1 MVPRSAPINTY
12 TDLTFE
18 GRKHFGENL
27 PTFNFEG
34 PRASAILNPAKG
46 GRSVKAKFIVVLI
59 LIALAVV
66 YIMTGVYQVD
76 PSQVALVKTF
86 GKYSYTTGPGIHLH
100 APYPF
105 QSHVIVDVQT
115 IRKQEIGFRTIRPG
129 QYASKKEEALIL
141 TGDGNIV
148 SVEAVV
154 QFRVSDP
161 VKFVF
166 NVEKPEELVKFTTES
181 ALRERIAKR
190 TVDEI
195 LTAERDKVAYEVQEV
210 TQKLLND
217 YDVGITVLNVLL
229 QEVVPPDP
237 VIAAFDD
244 VNNAKQDKERY
255 INEALRYANNLIP
268 VVEGEARKIVLE
280 AEAYAQQKIL
290 QATGETQRF
299 LSILKEYKSSPK
311 ITETRLRIETL
322 EQVLP
327 KAKTIILLD
336 RSQRIL
342 FMNLENLLGGGS
354 K

>member
-1 MVPRSAPINTY
+1 MKT
-12 TDLTFE
+12 
-18 GRKHFGENL
+18 
-27 PTFNFEG
+27 
-34 PRASAILNPAKG
+34 
-46 GRSVKAKFIVVLI
+46 KFII
-59 LIALAVV
+59 LIVLLVIGVV
-66 YIMTGVYQVD
+66 YFMTGIYQVD

-86 GKYSYTTGPGIHLH
+86 GKYSYTVGPGIHLH

-115 IRKQEIGFRTIRPG
+115 IRKQEIGFRTVRPG
-129 QYASKKEEALIL
+129 QYVSKEEEALIL

-148 SVEAVV
+148 TVEAVV
-154 QFRVSDP
+154 QFRVNDA
-161 VKFVF
+161 VKFAF
-166 NVEKPEELVKFTTES
+166 KAERPEELVKFTTES

-195 LTAERDKVAYEVQEV
+195 LTAERDRVAYEVREMVQ
-210 TQKLLND
+210 QLLNE

-255 INEALRYANNLIP
+255 INEAYKYANNLIP
-268 VVEGEARKIVLE
+268 AVEGEAKKIVLE
-280 AEAYAQQKIL
+280 AEAYAEQKIL
-290 QATGETQRF
+290 QATGEVQRF
-299 LSILKEYKSSPK
+299 LSILNEYKNAPK
-311 ITETRLRIETL
+311 VTETRLKVETL

-327 KAKTIILLD
+327 KAKTIIVLD
-336 RSQRIL
+336 DSQKITFL
-342 FMNLENLLGGGS
+342 NIDSLLGGGS

>member
-1 MVPRSAPINTY
+1 MRFKLVI
-12 TDLTFE
+12 
-18 GRKHFGENL
+18 
-27 PTFNFEG
+27 
-34 PRASAILNPAKG
+34 
-46 GRSVKAKFIVVLI
+46 FIV
-59 LIALAVV
+59 IAVAAAV
-66 YIMTGVYQVD
+66 YFMTGIYQVD

-86 GKYSYTTGPGIHLH
+86 GKYSYTTGPGIHIH

-129 QYASKKEEALIL
+129 QYVSRKEEALIL

-166 NVEKPEELVKFTTES
+166 SVEKPEELVKFTTES

-195 LTAERDKVAYEVQEV
+195 LTAERDRVAYEVQEM
-210 TQKLLND
+210 TQQLLNE
-217 YDVGITVLNVLL
+217 YDVGVTVLNVLL
-229 QEVVPPDP
+229 QEVVPPEP

-255 INEALRYANNLIP
+255 INEATRYANNLIP
-268 VVEGEARKIVLE
+268 IVEGEAKKIVLE

-290 QATGETQRF
+290 QAIGETQRF
-299 LSILKEYKSSPK
+299 LSILNEYKNAPR

-336 RSQRIL
+336 DSQKITFL
-342 FMNLENLLGGGS
+342 NIDSLLGGDG

>member
-1 MVPRSAPINTY
+1 MKARSLI
-12 TDLTFE
+12 
-18 GRKHFGENL
+18 
-27 PTFNFEG
+27 
-34 PRASAILNPAKG
+34 ILV
-46 GRSVKAKFIVVLI
+46 SVVL
-59 LIALAVV
+59 VFV
-66 YIMTGVYQVD
+66 YFMTGIYQVD

-86 GKYSYTTGPGIHLH
+86 GKYSHTTGPGIHFH

-105 QSHVIVDVQT
+105 QTHVIVDVQT

-129 QYASKKEEALIL
+129 QYTAKKEEALIL

-154 QFRVSDP
+154 QFRVNDP

-166 NVEKPEELVKFTTES
+166 RVERPEELVKFTTES

-195 LTAERDKVAYEVQEV
+195 LTAERDRVAYEVQQMV
-210 TQKLLND
+210 QQLLD
-217 YDVGITVLNVLL
+217 EYDVGITVLNVLL
-229 QEVVPPDP
+229 QEVVPPQP

-255 INEALRYANNLIP
+255 INEALKYANNLIP
-268 VVEGEARKIVLE
+268 SVEGEAKKIVLE

-290 QATGETQRF
+290 QAVGETQRF
-299 LSILKEYKSSPK
+299 LSIMKEYKSAPK

-322 EQVLP
+322 EEVLP
-327 KAKTIILLD
+327 KAKRIILLD
-336 RSQRIL
+336 ESQKIT
-342 FMNLENLLGGGS
+342 FFNLDSLLGGGA

>member
-1 MVPRSAPINTY
+1 MTVKTIVIII
-12 TDLTFE
+12 
-18 GRKHFGENL
+18 
-27 PTFNFEG
+27 
-34 PRASAILNPAKG
+34 AIII
-46 GRSVKAKFIVVLI
+46 SIVYL
-59 LIALAVV
+59 
-66 YIMTGVYQVD
+66 MSGVYQVD

-86 GKYSYTTGPGIHLH
+86 GKYSYTTGPGIHFH

-105 QSHVIVDVQT
+105 QTHVIVDVQT

-129 QYASKKEEALIL
+129 QYTTKKEEALML

-154 QFRVSDP
+154 QFRVNDP

-166 NVEKPEELVKFTTES
+166 KVEKPEELVKFTTES

-195 LTAERDKVAYEVQEV
+195 LTAERDKVAYEVHQI
-210 TQKLLND
+210 TQQLLD
-217 YDVGITVLNVLL
+217 EYDIGITVVNVLL
-229 QEVVPPDP
+229 QEVVPPEP

-268 VVEGEARKIVLE
+268 SVEGEVRKIILE

-290 QATGETQRF
+290 QAGGETQRF
-299 LSILKEYKSSPK
+299 LSVLNEYKKAPK
-311 ITETRLRIETL
+311 ITETRLKIETL
-322 EQVLP
+322 EEVLP
-327 KAKTIILLD
+327 KAKRVIILD
-336 RSQRIL
+336 ESQKITFL
-342 FMNLENLLGGGS
+342 NLSNLVDGDS

>member
-1 MVPRSAPINTY
+1 MKFKFVI
-12 TDLTFE
+12 
-18 GRKHFGENL
+18 
-27 PTFNFEG
+27 
-34 PRASAILNPAKG
+34 
-46 GRSVKAKFIVVLI
+46 FIV
-59 LIALAVV
+59 IAVAAVV
-66 YIMTGVYQVD
+66 YFMTGIYQVD

-86 GKYSYTTGPGIHLH
+86 GKYSYTTGPGIHIH

-129 QYASKKEEALIL
+129 QYVSRKEEALIL

-166 NVEKPEELVKFTTES
+166 SVEKPEELVKFTTES

-195 LTAERDKVAYEVQEV
+195 LTAERDRVAYEVQEM
-210 TQKLLND
+210 TQQLLNE
-217 YDVGITVLNVLL
+217 YDVGVTVLNVLL
-229 QEVVPPDP
+229 QEVVPPES

-255 INEALRYANNLIP
+255 INEATRYANNLIP
-268 VVEGEARKIVLE
+268 IVEGEAKKIVLE

-290 QATGETQRF
+290 QAIGETQRF
-299 LSILKEYKSSPK
+299 LSILNEYRSAPK

-336 RSQRIL
+336 DSQKITFL
-342 FMNLENLLGGGS
+342 NIDSLLGGE

>member
-1 MVPRSAPINTY
+1 MKARSLI
-12 TDLTFE
+12 
-18 GRKHFGENL
+18 
-27 PTFNFEG
+27 
-34 PRASAILNPAKG
+34 ILV
-46 GRSVKAKFIVVLI
+46 SVVL
-59 LIALAVV
+59 VFV
-66 YIMTGVYQVD
+66 YFMTGIYQVD

-86 GKYSYTTGPGIHLH
+86 GKYSHTTGPGIHFH

-105 QSHVIVDVQT
+105 QTHVIVDVQT

-129 QYASKKEEALIL
+129 QYTAKKEEALIL

-154 QFRVSDP
+154 QFRVNDP

-166 NVEKPEELVKFTTES
+166 RVERPEELVKFTTES

-195 LTAERDKVAYEVQEV
+195 LTAERDRVAYEVQQMV
-210 TQKLLND
+210 QQLLD
-217 YDVGITVLNVLL
+217 EYDVGITVLNVLL
-229 QEVVPPDP
+229 QEVVPPQP

-255 INEALRYANNLIP
+255 INEALKYANNLIP
-268 VVEGEARKIVLE
+268 SVEGEAKKIVLE

-290 QATGETQRF
+290 QAVGETQRF
-299 LSILKEYKSSPK
+299 LSIMKEYKSAPK

-322 EQVLP
+322 EEVLP
-327 KAKTIILLD
+327 KAKRIILLD
-336 RSQRIL
+336 ESQKITFL
-342 FMNLENLLGGGS
+342 NLDSLLGGGA

>member
-1 MVPRSAPINTY
+1 M
-12 TDLTFE
+12 
-18 GRKHFGENL
+18 
-27 PTFNFEG
+27 
-34 PRASAILNPAKG
+34 
-46 GRSVKAKFIVVLI
+46 KARLLII
-59 LIALAVV
+59 LIGAALVFV
-66 YIMTGVYQVD
+66 YLMTGIYQVD

-86 GKYSYTTGPGIHLH
+86 GKYSYTSGPGIHFH

-105 QSHVIVDVQT
+105 QTHVIIDVQT

-129 QYASKKEEALIL
+129 QYTTKKEEALIL

-154 QFRVSDP
+154 QFRVNDP
-161 VKFVF
+161 VKLVF
-166 NVEKPEELVKFTTES
+166 RVEKPEELVKFTTES

-195 LTAERDKVAYEVQEV
+195 LTAERDRVAYEVQQMV
-210 TQKLLND
+210 QQLLD
-217 YDVGITVLNVLL
+217 EYDVGITVLNVLL
-229 QEVVPPDP
+229 QEVVPPQP

-268 VVEGEARKIVLE
+268 SVEGEARKIILE

-290 QATGETQRF
+290 QAIGETQRF
-299 LSILKEYKSSPK
+299 LSILKEYKSAPK

-322 EQVLP
+322 EEVLP
-327 KAKTIILLD
+327 KTKRIILLD
-336 RSQRIL
+336 ESQKITFL
-342 FMNLENLLGGGS
+342 NLDNLLDGGS

>member
-1 MVPRSAPINTY
+1 M
-12 TDLTFE
+12 
-18 GRKHFGENL
+18 
-27 PTFNFEG
+27 
-34 PRASAILNPAKG
+34 RARLLIILVG
-46 GRSVKAKFIVVLI
+46 V
-59 LIALAVV
+59 ALVFV
-66 YIMTGVYQVD
+66 YLMTGIYQVD

-86 GKYSYTTGPGIHLH
+86 GKYSYTSGPGIHFH

-105 QSHVIVDVQT
+105 QTHVIVDVQT

-129 QYASKKEEALIL
+129 QYTTKKEEALIL

-154 QFRVSDP
+154 QFRVNDP

-166 NVEKPEELVKFTTES
+166 RVEKPEELVKFTTES

-195 LTAERDKVAYEVQEV
+195 LTAERDRVAYEVQQMV
-210 TQKLLND
+210 QQLLD
-217 YDVGITVLNVLL
+217 EYDVGITVLNVLL
-229 QEVVPPDP
+229 QEVVPPQP

-268 VVEGEARKIVLE
+268 SVEGEAKKIVLE

-290 QATGETQRF
+290 QAIGETQRF
-299 LSILKEYKSSPK
+299 LSILKEYKSAPK

-322 EQVLP
+322 EEVLP
-327 KAKTIILLD
+327 KAKRVILLD
-336 RSQRIL
+336 ESQKITFL
-342 FMNLENLLGGGS
+342 NLDGLLGGGS

>member
-1 MVPRSAPINTY
+1 M
-12 TDLTFE
+12 
-18 GRKHFGENL
+18 
-27 PTFNFEG
+27 
-34 PRASAILNPAKG
+34 
-46 GRSVKAKFIVVLI
+46 KARLLII
-59 LIALAVV
+59 LIGAALVFV
-66 YIMTGVYQVD
+66 YLMTGIYQVD

-86 GKYSYTTGPGIHLH
+86 GKYSYTSGPGIHFH

-105 QSHVIVDVQT
+105 QTHVIVDVQT

-129 QYASKKEEALIL
+129 QYTTKKEEALIL

-154 QFRVSDP
+154 QFRVNDP

-166 NVEKPEELVKFTTES
+166 RVEKPEELVKFTTES

-195 LTAERDKVAYEVQEV
+195 LTAERDRVAYEVQQMV
-210 TQKLLND
+210 QQLLD
-217 YDVGITVLNVLL
+217 EYDVGITVLNVLL
-229 QEVVPPDP
+229 QEVVPPQP

-268 VVEGEARKIVLE
+268 SVEGEARKIILE
-280 AEAYAQQKIL
+280 AEAYAQQKML
-290 QATGETQRF
+290 QAIGETQRF
-299 LSILKEYKSSPK
+299 LSILKEYKSAPK

-322 EQVLP
+322 EEVLP
-327 KAKTIILLD
+327 KTKRIILLD
-336 RSQRIL
+336 ESQKITFL
-342 FMNLENLLGGGS
+342 NLDNLLGGGS

>member
-1 MVPRSAPINTY
+1 MKARSLI
-12 TDLTFE
+12 
-18 GRKHFGENL
+18 
-27 PTFNFEG
+27 
-34 PRASAILNPAKG
+34 ILV
-46 GRSVKAKFIVVLI
+46 SVVL
-59 LIALAVV
+59 VFV
-66 YIMTGVYQVD
+66 YFMTGIYQVD

-86 GKYSYTTGPGIHLH
+86 GKYSHTTGPGIHFH

-105 QSHVIVDVQT
+105 QTHVIVDVQT

-129 QYASKKEEALIL
+129 QYTAKKEEALIL

-154 QFRVSDP
+154 QFRVNDP

-166 NVEKPEELVKFTTES
+166 RVERPEELVKFTTES

-195 LTAERDKVAYEVQEV
+195 LTAERDRVAYEVQQMV
-210 TQKLLND
+210 QQLLD
-217 YDVGITVLNVLL
+217 EYDVGITVLNVLR
-229 QEVVPPDP
+229 QEVVPPQP

-255 INEALRYANNLIP
+255 INEALKYANNLIP
-268 VVEGEARKIVLE
+268 SVEGEAKKIVLE

-290 QATGETQRF
+290 QAVGETQRF
-299 LSILKEYKSSPK
+299 LSIMKEYKSAPK

-322 EQVLP
+322 EEVLP
-327 KAKTIILLD
+327 KAKRIILLD
-336 RSQRIL
+336 ESQKIT
-342 FMNLENLLGGGS
+342 FFNLDSLLGGGA

>member
-1 MVPRSAPINTY
+1 M
-12 TDLTFE
+12 
-18 GRKHFGENL
+18 
-27 PTFNFEG
+27 
-34 PRASAILNPAKG
+34 RARLLI
-46 GRSVKAKFIVVLI
+46 VLI
-59 LIALAVV
+59 FAALVFV
-66 YIMTGVYQVD
+66 YLMTGIYQVD

-86 GKYSYTTGPGIHLH
+86 GKYSYTSGPGIHFH

-105 QSHVIVDVQT
+105 QTHVIVDVQT

-129 QYASKKEEALIL
+129 QYTTKREEALIL

-154 QFRVSDP
+154 QFRVNDP

-166 NVEKPEELVKFTTES
+166 RVEKPEELVKFTTES

-195 LTAERDKVAYEVQEV
+195 LTAERDRVAYEVQQMV
-210 TQKLLND
+210 QQLLD
-217 YDVGITVLNVLL
+217 EYDVGITVLNVLL
-229 QEVVPPDP
+229 QEVVPPQP

-255 INEALRYANNLIP
+255 INEALKYANNLIP
-268 VVEGEARKIVLE
+268 SVEGEAKKIVLE

-290 QATGETQRF
+290 QAIGETQRF
-299 LSILKEYKSSPK
+299 LSIVKEYKSAPK

-322 EQVLP
+322 EEVLP
-327 KAKTIILLD
+327 KAKRIILLD
-336 RSQRIL
+336 ESQKITFL
-342 FMNLENLLGGGS
+342 NLDGLLGGGS

>member
-1 MVPRSAPINTY
+1 MKTKLIV
-12 TDLTFE
+12 
-18 GRKHFGENL
+18 
-27 PTFNFEG
+27 
-34 PRASAILNPAKG
+34 IL
-46 GRSVKAKFIVVLI
+46 V
-59 LIALAVV
+59 LIALVVV
-66 YIMTGVYQVD
+66 YLMTGIYQVN

-86 GKYSYTTGPGIHLH
+86 GTYSHTTGPGIHIH

-115 IRKQEIGFRTIRPG
+115 IRKQEIGFRTLRPG
-129 QYASKKEEALIL
+129 QYRSVKEEALIL

-166 NVEKPEELVKFTTES
+166 NVERPEELVKFTTES

-195 LTAERDKVAYEVQEV
+195 LTAERDKVAYEVQEMV
-210 TQKLLND
+210 QQLLNE
-217 YDVGITVLNVLL
+217 YDVGVTVLNVLL

-268 VVEGEARKIVLE
+268 VVEGEAKKIVLE

-299 LSILKEYKSSPK
+299 LSILSEYRNSPRV
-311 ITETRLRIETL
+311 TETRLRIETL

-327 KAKTIILLD
+327 KAKTIIVLD
-336 RSQRIL
+336 ESQKIVFL
-342 FMNLENLLGGGS
+342 NLDDLLGGGS

>member
-1 MVPRSAPINTY
+1 M
-12 TDLTFE
+12 
-18 GRKHFGENL
+18 
-27 PTFNFEG
+27 
-34 PRASAILNPAKG
+34 
-46 GRSVKAKFIVVLI
+46 KFKFVIFTVIVVV
-59 LIALAVV
+59 AVI
-66 YIMTGVYQVD
+66 YLMSGIYQVD

-86 GKYSYTTGPGIHLH
+86 GKYSYTTGPGIHIH

-115 IRKQEIGFRTIRPG
+115 IRKQEIGFRTVRPG
-129 QYASKKEEALIL
+129 QYVSRKEEAMIL

-166 NVEKPEELVKFTTES
+166 SVEKPEELVKFTTES

-195 LTAERDKVAYEVQEV
+195 LTAERDTVAYEVKEM
-210 TQKLLND
+210 TQQILNE
-217 YDVGITVLNVLL
+217 YDVGVTVLNVLL
-229 QEVVPPDP
+229 QEVVPPEP
-237 VIAAFDD
+237 VIVAFDD

-255 INEALRYANNLIP
+255 INEATRYANNLIP
-268 VVEGEARKIVLE
+268 IVEGEAKKIVLE
-280 AEAYAQQKIL
+280 AEAYAQQRIL
-290 QATGETQRF
+290 QAIGETQRF
-299 LSILKEYKSSPK
+299 LSILNEYKNAPR
-311 ITETRLRIETL
+311 IVETRLKIETL

-336 RSQRIL
+336 NSQKITFL
-342 FMNLENLLGGGS
+342 NIDSLLGGDG